1 MSQKTHP
8 IGFRLGIKP
17 NVRAKTSEGN
27 ESSSSVRKSYSL
39 KDLHGQTS
47 RWAID
52 NTNVNNTYGYYTQR
66 DRQIK
71 QLVEEVLEED
81 GYITNKVI
89 VTRSPSYVGIYA
101 DAYELKE
108 PVYNYQTPQGQ
119 KVDTTSLEASRSRS
133 VNTTLIEEYISD
145 YLEKGKPVRLQ
156 FVKLEP
162 SRTQPVEIGGTNKNV
177 DLQNVV
183 ALLTQDN
190 IPCCNLLAKVLT
202 LKRSQ
207 GGRQERETRRVV
219 TKLRKT
225 ISGTSYGVKGYL
237 LRFKGRIGGSERSR
251 IIRYRSGPLPRHTV
265 SAALDHGF
273 SEVKT
278 VSGKVSVTVMTY
290 FN

>member
-8 IGFRLGIKP
+8 IGFRLGITPHVTKI
-17 NVRAKTSEGN
+17 TSPSN
-27 ESSSSVRKSYSL
+27 DSRSTVRKSYSL

-47 RWAID
+47 RWA
-52 NTNVNNTYGYYTQR
+52 VNNTNANHTYATYTQR
-66 DRQIK
+66 DWLLKQI
-71 QLVEEVLEED
+71 VEELLEED

-89 VTRSPSYVGIYA
+89 VTRSPSYVGIYV

-108 PVYNYQTPQGQ
+108 PLYNYQTPQG
-119 KVDTTSLEASRSRS
+119 KKIDTAGIEATRNHT
-133 VNTTLIEEYISD
+133 VNTTMIETYLSD
-145 YLEKGKPVRLQ
+145 FVENGKPIRIQ

-162 SRTQPVEIGGTNKNV
+162 SISQTVEAGSTTKNV

-183 ALLTQDN
+183 HLLTHDN
-190 IPCCNLLAKVLT
+190 IPCCNLVAKVLAI
-202 LKRSQ
+202 KRGQ

-225 ISGTSYGVKGYL
+225 VSGSVYGLKGYL